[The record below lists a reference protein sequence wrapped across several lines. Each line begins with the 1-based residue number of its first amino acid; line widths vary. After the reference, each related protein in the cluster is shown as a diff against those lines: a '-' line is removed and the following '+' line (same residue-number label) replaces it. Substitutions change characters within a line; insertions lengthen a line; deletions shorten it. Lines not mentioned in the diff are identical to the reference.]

1 MQTTALNELMT
12 LRVAENTSK
21 VFVDSLKPLTPI
33 NVNLLASLLTDHPD
47 RVFVDGLCS
56 GLRDG
61 FKIGY
66 TGSRQPYAT
75 KNLKTAY
82 LMPEIVDANL
92 LDEVKLGH
100 TVGPFTSPPFENFQ
114 IYPLGLVPKKNS
126 SKWRT
131 IFHLSYPKSSDH
143 SVNANI
149 SAEEYSLQYV
159 RIDDAI
165 RILLKLGP
173 NCFMA
178 KTDVKSAFR
187 NIPVHPDDWELLGME
202 WRGLYFF
209 DRVLPFGLR
218 SAPYISICF
227 RMPSNGF

>member
-1 MQTTALNELMT
+1 MGPGNRT
-12 LRVAENTSK
+12 L
-21 VFVDSLKPLTPI
+21 LKTL
-33 NVNLLASLLTDHPD
+33 
-47 RVFVDGLCS
+47 
-56 GLRDG
+56 
-61 FKIGY
+61 
-66 TGSRQPYAT
+66 
-75 KNLKTAY
+75 TAY

-100 TVGPFTSPPFENFQ
+100 TVGPFASPPFENFQ

-173 NCFMA
+173 NCLWLKLM
-178 KTDVKSAFR
+178 
-187 NIPVHPDDWELLGME
+187 
-202 WRGLYFF
+202 
-209 DRVLPFGLR
+209 
-218 SAPYISICF
+218 
-227 RMPSNGF
+227 SN